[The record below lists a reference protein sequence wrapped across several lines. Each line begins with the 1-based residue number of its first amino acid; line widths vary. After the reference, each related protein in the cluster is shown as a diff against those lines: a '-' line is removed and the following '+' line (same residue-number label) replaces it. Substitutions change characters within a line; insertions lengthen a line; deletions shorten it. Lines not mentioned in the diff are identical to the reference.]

1 MGCGVVVVVVV
12 WVDRRQWVAGF
23 NVSNPCLRRP
33 QCHRPKLQAADPRLR
48 WPQHHQPKLM
58 VEIVV
63 VGAMEVGLVA
73 MVVE

>member
-1 MGCGVVVVVVV
+1 MSPTHAS
-12 WVDRRQWVAGF
+12 AGL
-23 NVSNPCLRRP
+23 NVTDPS
-33 QCHRPKLQAADPRLR
+33 RPKLQAADPRLR

-63 VGAMEVGLVA
+63 VGAMDVGLVA